1 METIF
6 KRLNPLHISDIK
18 NRDHSSYFFITQE
31 YTLLIMRFFD
41 LGEKGLS
48 AISTPYLLFGDM
60 QSFIYK
66 RDSKSFEPLAL
77 RHSDVADSIQAELER
92 SEKIIMEYVDEIDK
106 LEDDLFMRKLSP
118 RFLDLWFDI
127 KKDITRM
134 ERILERAYEALKR
147 YLRYYES
154 ETGFVTSHEFTNLLE
169 HIERYERLCSLS
181 SSRLDTL
188 YNYYNS
194 LKNDKINKNIYTLTL
209 FSGIFLPLNLVV
221 GFFGINTEGL
231 FFSGDPSGTLYV
243 VWILLGV
250 FSLFVL
256 AIPLMGFLER
266 YILRKLFGR
275 VALYNKLI
283 KKIKKLSLFSQ
294 P

>member
-1 METIF
+1 MDTLLQQ
-6 KRLNPLHISDIK
+6 LNPLHISDIK
-18 NRDHSSYFFITQE
+18 NKEHSSYFFITQE

-41 LGEKGLS
+41 LDEKGLC
-48 AISTPYLLFGDM
+48 ALSTPYLLFAD
-60 QSFIYK
+60 QRSFIYK
-66 RDSKSFEPLAL
+66 RSSQRFEPLLL
-77 RHSDVADSIQAELER
+77 RHTDVANSIEEELAR
-92 SEKIIMEYVDEIDK
+92 SEKIIMEYVEEIDR

-118 RFLDLWFDI
+118 HFLDIWFDI

-154 ETGFVTSHEFTNLLE
+154 EQGFSAAHEIANLLE
-169 HIERYERLCSLS
+169 HIERYERLCSLN

-209 FSGIFLPLNLVV
+209 LSGIFLPLNLVV

-231 FFSGDPSGTLYV
+231 FFSGDASGTLYV
-243 VWILLGV
+243 LWILLGV

-256 AIPLMGFLER
+256 TIPLMGFLER
-266 YILRKLFGR
+266 YILRRLFGR

-283 KKIKKLSLFSQ
+283 KKIKKLSLF
-294 P
+294 